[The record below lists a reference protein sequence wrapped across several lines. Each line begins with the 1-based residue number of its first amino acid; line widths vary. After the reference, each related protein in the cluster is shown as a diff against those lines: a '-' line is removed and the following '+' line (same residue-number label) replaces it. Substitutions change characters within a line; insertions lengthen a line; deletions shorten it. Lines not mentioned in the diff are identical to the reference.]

1 VKEMFGQNNIGSV
14 SPSPA
19 KKRLFHLVLNV
30 LPTSAY
36 LYSLGTIE
44 GPTSRQISKE
54 KGIMPHA
61 CRTYGQQ
68 ISTKSMSYQ

>member
-36 LYSLGTIE
+36 LSSLGTIE
-44 GPTSRQISKE
+44 VPASRQIAQE
-54 KGIMPHA
+54 KDIMPRV